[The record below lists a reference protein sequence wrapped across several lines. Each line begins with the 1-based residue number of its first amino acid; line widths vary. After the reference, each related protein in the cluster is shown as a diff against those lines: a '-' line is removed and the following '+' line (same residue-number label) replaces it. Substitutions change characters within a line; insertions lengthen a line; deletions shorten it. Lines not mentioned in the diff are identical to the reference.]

1 MSEPNFIYVTY
12 IRATPE
18 RVWNGLLDAKFTRQ
32 YWAHEN
38 VSNWKPGS
46 SWEHRRLDDARTLD
60 LVGEVVES
68 APPRRLVLTWADPAD
83 KANRAKHSRV
93 TFELEPIEDM
103 VRLTVT
109 HEELGAGSEMLR
121 KVSEGWPRVLSSL
134 KSLLETGKPLPT
146 WVKAKRS

>member
-46 SWEHRRLDDARTLD
+46 SWEHRRLDDERTLD

-68 APPRRLVLTWADPAD
+68 TPPRRLVLTWADPAD
-83 KANRAKHSRV
+83 KANRAKMFAACNSMWG
-93 TFELEPIEDM
+93 ELM
-103 VRLTVT
+103 YRLKGYL
-109 HEELGAGSEMLR
+109 EGSNP
-121 KVSEGWPRVLSSL
+121 GPRW
-134 KSLLETGKPLPT
+134 TQ
-146 WVKAKRS
+146 

>member
-1 MSEPNFIYVTY
+1 MSEPNFIY
-12 IRATPE
+12 IRATE

-60 LVGEVVES
+60 LVGGEVIES

-109 HEELGAGSEMLR
+109 HEELGAGAEMLR
-121 KVSEGWPRVLSSL
+121 KVSGGWPRVLSSL
-134 KSLLETGKPLPT
+134 KSLLETGKPLPM
-146 WVKAKRS
+146 WAKAKSS